1 MSDALI
7 TVLMAV
13 RNGGPYLRTAIESI
27 LAQTYGDFE
36 FLIMN
41 DGSTDDTVDTI
52 RSYRDSRIRLMTLA
66 KNVGQTA
73 ALNRGL
79 PEVTTK
85 WIARMDADDYS
96 APDRFKT
103 QMDAAKT
110 DDSLG
115 CIGTFAWFF
124 RDDPAHREAIIV
136 RPVRHD
142 AIKESLLWCCP
153 MVHSSIVVRTEAI
166 LDIGGYDER
175 YRYSAD
181 LDLYDRLF
189 AKYRAANVPQLLHG
203 LRRHVGQ
210 DSYSITAIRESIQ
223 IFSCR
228 LSKGNYSRAEA
239 ATIRSAQHLHEALCA
254 RMDRRYVNLL
264 QNLAVAFW
272 FSPSTTLRHFR
283 LGPVL

>member
-36 FLIMN
+36 FLIIN
-41 DGSTDDTVDTI
+41 DASTDDTVDTI

-85 WIARMDADDYS
+85 W
-96 APDRFKT
+96 T
-103 QMDAAKT
+103 
-110 DDSLG
+110 
-115 CIGTFAWFF
+115 
-124 RDDPAHREAIIV
+124 
-136 RPVRHD
+136 
-142 AIKESLLWCCP
+142 IKESLLWCCP

-223 IFSCR
+223 IFSRR